1 MNQIELLAPAGDLE
15 KLKMAIIYGADAV
28 YVGGEA
34 YGLRAQAK
42 NFSMEQMEEGVKFA
56 HSHGKKVYVTLN
68 IIAHNVDFI
77 GLDEYIRE
85 LDRINV
91 DAVIVADPG
100 VMLKVK
106 ENAPNMEIHL
116 STQANCTNYVTAKFW
131 YDQGVK
137 RVVTARELSVNEI
150 SDFRNQIP
158 EDMDIESFVHGAMCI
173 SYSGRCLL
181 SNYMTHRD
189 ANRGACAQAC
199 RWKYHLVEE
208 KRPNEY
214 YPVYENERGTFIFNS
229 KDLCMIGY
237 VKELAEAGI
246 KSFKIEGR
254 MKSAYYV
261 ATVVRA
267 YRMAID
273 AYYNNPENYS
283 FDPLWMDEIKKA
295 SYRDF
300 TTGFYFKKPDEED
313 QLYTSSSYIR
323 GYDFLGLVLDYDA
336 ETQMATVEQRNKFVV
351 GDCVEVFGPNKL
363 HEESTIEQIWNS
375 KGKEVEAAPHAQEI
389 VKVKI
394 SGNIKQYDML
404 RISREDSYDD
414 TNQ

>member
-1 MNQIELLAPAGDLE
+1 
-15 KLKMAIIYGADAV
+15 
-28 YVGGEA
+28 
-34 YGLRAQAK
+34 
-42 NFSMEQMEEGVKFA
+42 
-56 HSHGKKVYVTLN
+56 
-68 IIAHNVDFI
+68 
-77 GLDEYIRE
+77 
-85 LDRINV
+85 
-91 DAVIVADPG
+91 
-100 VMLKVK
+100 
-106 ENAPNMEIHL
+106 
-116 STQANCTNYVTAKFW
+116 
-131 YDQGVK
+131 
-137 RVVTARELSVNEI
+137 
-150 SDFRNQIP
+150 
-158 EDMDIESFVHGAMCI
+158 
-173 SYSGRCLL
+173 
-181 SNYMTHRD
+181 
-189 ANRGACAQAC
+189 
-199 RWKYHLVEE
+199 
-208 KRPNEY
+208 
-214 YPVYENERGTFIFNS
+214 
-229 KDLCMIGY
+229 MIGY

-283 FDPLWMDEIKKA
+283 FNPLWMDEIKKA

-323 GYDFLGLVLDYDA
+323 GYDFLGLVLDYDV
-336 ETQMATVEQRNKFVV
+336 ETQIATVEQRNKFLV